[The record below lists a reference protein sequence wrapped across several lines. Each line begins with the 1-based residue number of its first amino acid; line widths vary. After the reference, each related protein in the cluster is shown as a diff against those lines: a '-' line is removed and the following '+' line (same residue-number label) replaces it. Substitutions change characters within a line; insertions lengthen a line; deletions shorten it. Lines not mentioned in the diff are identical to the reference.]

1 MEIGE
6 DKKGDFVISFIA
18 ERIRKIT
25 HNSIGERIHS
35 IGESILEARKGIR
48 VWVRVLLV
56 GEGGGGCGGGRWWVG
71 RRHRLRLVEV
81 DEISRRRLVEMRKRR
96 LMMTVAAA
104 AVRISELHWILIL
117 EEEREKERGLRDI
130 WSARFNS
137 FMGKSV
143 GLLVHGKI

>member
-56 GEGGGGCGGGRWWVG
+56 GEGGGGCGGGR
-71 RRHRLRLVEV
+71 
-81 DEISRRRLVEMRKRR
+81 
-96 LMMTVAAA
+96 
-104 AVRISELHWILIL
+104 
-117 EEEREKERGLRDI
+117 
-130 WSARFNS
+130 
-137 FMGKSV
+137 
-143 GLLVHGKI
+143 